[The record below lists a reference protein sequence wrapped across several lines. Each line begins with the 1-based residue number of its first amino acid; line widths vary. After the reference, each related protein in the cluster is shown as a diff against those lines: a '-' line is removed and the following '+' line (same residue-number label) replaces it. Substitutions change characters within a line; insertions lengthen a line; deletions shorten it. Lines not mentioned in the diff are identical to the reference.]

1 MRRQSRRRH
10 KIVIQRA
17 GAPVDDGMT
26 TQLGPYATWA
36 TEFAAIFYG
45 SGREQREAA
54 QESAG
59 QSASFEVLSNAKTR
73 AISVTDRLCYP
84 VTDPNPDNWPVWD
97 IQAANDLGLNEGV
110 RITATRAAT

>member
-17 GAPVDDGMT
+17 GEPLDDGMT
-26 TQLGPYATWA
+26 TQPGAFETWT
-36 TEFAAIFYG
+36 TEYAAIFFG
-45 SGREQREAA
+45 SGQEQREAA
-54 QESAG
+54 QETAG
-59 QSASFEVLSNAKTR
+59 QTASFEVLSNAKTR

-97 IQAANDLGLNEGV
+97 IQAANDLGLNQGV
-110 RITATRAAT
+110 RITATRPAK